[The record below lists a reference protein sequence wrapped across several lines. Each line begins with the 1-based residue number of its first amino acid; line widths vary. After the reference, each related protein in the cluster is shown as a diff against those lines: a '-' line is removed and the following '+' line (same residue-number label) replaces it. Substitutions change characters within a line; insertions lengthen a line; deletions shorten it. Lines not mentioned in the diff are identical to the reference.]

1 MTASNLSREEF
12 QALTLIAKARRELM
26 FQTFNGTQLK
36 FGKTKYLKG
45 NAVGV
50 GSGLYEF
57 QGMIKEKVTEAMLP
71 KIEEASKAFAAD
83 VADVGSF
90 NELIAALGQ
99 ESAGNLLKEIIP
111 WIGLVYTA
119 VNWGKASKKLATDAH
134 HIYRMKAG
142 DFRAGFRDGTPQA
155 AVDSVQQIIK
165 RELYIGG
172 IDWANQ
178 TVGFG
183 TKIAGIFAD
192 MGTATTLGP
201 GIATF
206 IADWMLKL
214 TVIGMD
220 IKEMKAGN
228 RWLQNPGTMTIQV
241 FQDCPILGCYL
252 LNSADTS
259 SVANFFVADIG
270 LPGWMEQI
278 EAMHDTKI
286 GPTVKYARDL
296 IERSNLQLE
305 GLSGHAQ
312 PAKTHV
318 KKDFFLKAKVK
329 SAMSHVRN
337 HVGSKGSHP
346 VA

>member
-1 MTASNLSREEF
+1 MTNSTLSREEF
-12 QALTLIAKARRELM
+12 QALALIAKARRELM
-26 FQTFNGTQLK
+26 FETFKGTQLK
-36 FGKTKYLKG
+36 FGKSKYLAG
-45 NAVGV
+45 NWHGAATGI
-50 GSGLYEF
+50 YEF
-57 QGMIKEKVTEAMLP
+57 QQMIKEGVTQAMLP
-71 KIEEASKAFAAD
+71 QIQEAAKAFAAD
-83 VADVGSF
+83 VANVGSF

-99 ESAGNLLKEIIP
+99 EAAGELLKQIIP
-111 WIGLVYTA
+111 VVGVFYTA
-119 VNWGKASKKLATDAH
+119 YNWGKASKQLATDAH
-134 HIYRMKAG
+134 HLYRLKAG
-142 DFRAGFRDGTPQA
+142 DFRSGFRDGTPQA

-165 RELYIGG
+165 RELYVGS

-192 MGTATTLGP
+192 MGTASTLGP

-206 IADWMLKL
+206 IADWLLKL

-220 IKEMKAGN
+220 IKQMKAGN
-228 RWLQNPGTMTIQV
+228 RALQNPSTLSIQV
-241 FQDCPILGCYL
+241 FQECPILGCYL

-270 LPGWMEQI
+270 LPGWMSQI

-286 GPTVKYARDL
+286 APTVRYAREL

-305 GLSGHAQ
+305 GVSGAPH

-318 KKDFFLKAKVK
+318 KKDFFLKSKVK
-329 SAMSHVRN
+329 AAKEYVSAHMPHRSPR
-337 HVGSKGSHP
+337 P

>member
-1 MTASNLSREEF
+1 MTGSTLSRDEF
-12 QALTLIAKARRELM
+12 QALALIAKARRELM
-26 FQTFNGTQLK
+26 FETFKGTQLK
-36 FGKTKYLKG
+36 FGKMKYFTG
-45 NAVGV
+45 NATGV
-50 GSGLYEF
+50 GTGIYEF
-57 QGMIKEKVTEAMLP
+57 QQMIKEGVTEAMLP
-71 KIEEASKAFAAD
+71 KIQEAGKAFAAD
-83 VADVGSF
+83 LAGVGSF
-90 NELIAALGQ
+90 NELTAALGQ
-99 ESAGNLLKEIIP
+99 EAAKELLKEILP

-119 VNWGKASKKLATDAH
+119 INWAKASKQVVTDAH
-134 HIYRMKAG
+134 HLHRLKAG
-142 DFRAGFRDGTPQA
+142 DFRSSFRDGTPQA

-165 RELYIGG
+165 RELVTGS
-172 IDWANQ
+172 IDWASQ

-192 MGTATTLGP
+192 AGTASTLGP

-206 IADWMLKL
+206 IADWILKL
-214 TVIGMD
+214 VIIGRD

-228 RWLQNPGTMTIQV
+228 AALQSPGTLTIQI
-241 FQDCPILGCYL
+241 FQECPILGCYL

-278 EAMHDTKI
+278 ESMQETKI
-286 GPTVKYARDL
+286 GPTIKYARQL
-296 IERSNLQLE
+296 IDRSNLQLE
-305 GLSGHAQ
+305 GIAGQAQ

-318 KKDFFLKAKVK
+318 KKDFFLKAKMK

-337 HVGSKGSHP
+337 NIGHKASRP